1 MCTVLS
7 VTLDLMLYLILT
19 NNEQYIYYSI
29 YYYLLTLVNKIYLLT
44 PNVLLP
50 AQKKV

>member
-1 MCTVLS
+1 MH
-7 VTLDLMLYLILT
+7 YLILT

-29 YYYLLTLVNKIYLLT
+29 YYYLLTLVNKIYLLN

>member
-1 MCTVLS
+1 
-7 VTLDLMLYLILT
+7 MLYLILT

-29 YYYLLTLVNKIYLLT
+29 YYYLLTLVNQIYLLN